1 MICLSSESYDD
12 TVWLLRQT
20 SKDINNIA
28 MYSYYYSTSPDY
40 VYVAIVC
47 HCYSY

>member
-28 MYSYYYSTSPDY
+28 MHNVYSY
-40 VYVAIVC
+40 IVLALTM
-47 HCYSY
+47 YT